1 MANIRKL
8 LAAACCVTVTLMAV
22 PVDAGEAAGAACTA
36 WGLTSCP
43 QPYDARI
50 PDPKDMLLWTQAQR
64 VVGFRN
70 TFRMY
75 AGDVFHVGESSPF
88 ALPRAR
94 RALLPVGYRIHGR
107 PYGLEDYLRHQ
118 SVTGLLVLKDGA
130 VAYEYYGKGNTEQT
144 LWTSR
149 SVAKSVVSILI
160 GVAIG
165 EGAIKSLNDPVIDYL
180 PELRD
185 SAWRD
190 VTLRQ
195 LLQHTSGV
203 AWNENYAD
211 PDSDFARLTRC
222 EAEAQ
227 PYECVFGLIRS
238 VKRSPGVAPG
248 ERWSYNTGG
257 AWLAGR
263 VLEQATGMPIAK
275 YLQARIWSR
284 FAMESDG
291 VWEALIPG
299 RMDMGG
305 HGFNATLRD
314 WGRFALFVSRDGR
327 LPSGERLLPPDWIRD
342 STTWTQAQGS
352 VTPSAPDGQYGYQW
366 WFLDATSPPKHEQVT
381 ETAKHSFWA
390 EGIYGQSIAI
400 DPSRGLILV
409 QWSTWEKAEMPD
421 AFYDEQAVFFDALAR
436 SL

>member
-1 MANIRKL
+1 MADIRKL
-8 LAAACCVTVTLMAV
+8 IAVACVLTGALARV
-22 PVDAGEAAGAACTA
+22 PVDAGEATGSACTVL
-36 WGLTSCP
+36 GLVSCP

-50 PDPKDMLLWTQAQR
+50 PDPKDMLLWTQPER
-64 VVGFRN
+64 VIGFRN

-75 AGDVFHVGESSPF
+75 GG
-88 ALPRAR
+88 LPRI
-94 RALLPVGYRIHGR
+94 GYRIQGR
-107 PYGLEDYLRHQ
+107 RFGLEDYLRHQ

-130 VAYEYYGKGNTEQT
+130 VAYEFYGGGNTEKT

-165 EGAIKSLNDPVIDYL
+165 ERLIKSVNDPISDYL
-180 PELRD
+180 PELRE
-185 SAWRD
+185 SAWRE
-190 VTLRQ
+190 VTLRE

-211 PDSDFARLTRC
+211 PASDFARLTHC
-222 EAEAQ
+222 EADAA
-227 PYECVFGLIRS
+227 PYDCVFGLVRS
-238 VKRSPGVAPG
+238 VKRLPGVAPG

-263 VLEQATGMPIAK
+263 ILEQATGMPIAK
-275 YLQARIWSR
+275 YLQSRIWSR

-299 RMDMGG
+299 RVDMGG
-305 HGFNATLRD
+305 HGFNAALRD
-314 WGRFALFVSRDGR
+314 WGRFALFVSREGR
-327 LPSGERLLPPDWIRD
+327 LPNGEQLLPPGWIRD
-342 STTWTQAQGS
+342 STTWTHARGS
-352 VTPSAPDGQYGYQW
+352 VTPSTPDGQYGYQW
-366 WFLDATSPPKHEQVT
+366 WFLDATSPVRQKQVT

-400 DPSRGLILV
+400 DPSSGLILV

-421 AFYDEQAVFFDALAR
+421 VFYDEQAVFLDALAR
-436 SL
+436 AL